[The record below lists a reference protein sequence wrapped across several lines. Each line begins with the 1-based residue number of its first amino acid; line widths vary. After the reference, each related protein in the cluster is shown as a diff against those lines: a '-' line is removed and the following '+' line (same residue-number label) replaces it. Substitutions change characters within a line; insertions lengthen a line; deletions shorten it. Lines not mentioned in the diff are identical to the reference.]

1 MSESNL
7 KPYAVRADR
16 SVGRKHPEP
25 APSPLHRGEHGVGD
39 RYDEAHDAFALDRHR
54 IVHSAAFRRL
64 QYKTQVFVT
73 HEHDHFRTRLTH
85 TLEVA
90 DIARRLACALSVN
103 ATLAEA
109 IALAHDLGH
118 PPFGHAGEQAL
129 AARMGE
135 HGGFEHNVQSL
146 RIVEY
151 LEHPY
156 PPFRGLNLTHEV
168 REGLAKHETKFDR
181 PGWHELIDGTRA
193 PIEAQIASVADRI
206 AYDCHDLEDAIGA
219 KFVDGRE
226 LEGVPLWR
234 ETSEPTFGQYGHR
247 PLPAVRRPILDALE
261 EALLADIVEETTRRV
276 RAARVQTADDVR
288 AAGEDLVALSGP
300 MAEKLAVLEGFLLT
314 HLYRHHRLIRMDDKA
329 RRFIDRLFDA
339 YVQTPGL
346 LEPRFA
352 ERIPE
357 QGLHRVVCD
366 YVAGMTDRFCQD
378 EYKRLFEP
386 FERV

>member
-1 MSESNL
+1 MSEASL
-7 KPYAVRADR
+7 RPYAIAPHQSR
-16 SVGRKHPEP
+16 GRRHPE
-25 APSPLHRGEHGVGD
+25 GGGD
-39 RYDEAHDAFALDRHR
+39 IAERTDPFAVDRQR
-54 IVHSAAFRRL
+54 VIHSAAFRRL

-90 DIARRLACALSVN
+90 DIARRLAGRLGVN
-103 ATLAEA
+103 GVVAET

-129 AARMGE
+129 AARMAD

-168 REGLAKHETKFDR
+168 REGLAKHETRYDR
-181 PGWHELIDGTRA
+181 PAWHELVDGTRG
-193 PIEAQIASVADRI
+193 PLEAQIASLADRI
-206 AYDCHDLEDAIGA
+206 ACDCHDLEDAIGA
-219 KFVDGRE
+219 GFVQEPE
-226 LEGVPLWR
+226 LEQVSLWR
-234 ETSEPTFGQYGHR
+234 ACAEAIRRQFGKC
-247 PLPAVRRPILDALE
+247 PLPAVRRPILDAIEGAILDDAVAE
-261 EALLADIVEETTRRV
+261 SRR
-276 RAARVQTADDVR
+276 RIAGAAVAGVDDVR
-288 AAGEDLVALSGP
+288 RCERDLVGLSDAMGGQVD
-300 MAEKLAVLEGFLLT
+300 ELERFLLER
-314 HLYRHHRLIRMDDKA
+314 LYRHHRLIRMDDKA
-329 RRFIDRLFDA
+329 RRFIYRLFDA
-339 YVQTPGL
+339 YLETPGL

-352 ERIPE
+352 ARIEE
-357 QGLHRVVCD
+357 QGAHRVICD
-366 YVAGMTDRFCQD
+366 YIAGMTDRFCQD